1 VDGASQPELDV
12 VIVGA
17 GFSGIGMAI
26 ALLKEGR
33 TSFVVLERADDL
45 GGTWRDNTYPGCAC
59 DIPSHL
65 YSYSFEPKPD
75 WSRMYPPQPE
85 IRAYL
90 QAVAAKYG
98 VTPFIRFGR
107 TVTAMTW
114 EAQGRFW
121 RVTTSDG
128 QALTARI
135 VASGMGGLSNP
146 AIPQLKGAERF
157 AGAAFHSAKWDH
169 AYDFKGKS
177 VAVIG
182 TGASAI
188 QFTPQIARKAA
199 KLHIFQRT
207 PPWVVP
213 KGDRPMRPWERRLFR
228 LAPFSQTWLR
238 RAIYCGLEIRAPAF
252 GQPERLRM
260 AQKLA
265 KRFMDSVIKDP
276 ELRQKLTPDYVMGC
290 KRILISNDYYPTLN
304 RENVEL
310 VTEPIDEVRESGI
323 VTADGRLREVDAIV
337 YGTGFGAMDPLYRV
351 EVRGEGGRRLAEDWE
366 HGAQAYLGLTVAGYP
381 NLFFLMGPNTGLGH
395 NSMIYMIESQIQY
408 VMDAIRLMERKG
420 ASAMEVKPQAQ
431 AVFNTDLQQRIAGS
445 VWNAG
450 GCKSWYLNAEGR
462 NVSLW
467 PGYTFTYR
475 RRTRKVDEAAY
486 DFAG

>member
-1 VDGASQPELDV
+1 VDDASQPDLDV

-33 TSFVVLERADDL
+33 SAFVILERAEHL

-65 YSYSFEPKPD
+65 YSYSFEPRAD

-85 IRAYL
+85 IQAYL
-90 QAVAAKYG
+90 EEVAGKYG

-107 TVTAMTW
+107 TVTSMTW
-114 EAQGRFW
+114 EGRFW
-121 RVTTSDG
+121 RVATADG
-128 QALTARI
+128 QEITARI

-157 AGAAFHSAKWDH
+157 AGAAFHSAQWDH
-169 AYDFKGKS
+169 GYDFKGKS

-188 QFTPQIARKAA
+188 QFVPQIAPKAA
-199 KLHIFQRT
+199 KLHVFQRT

-213 KGDRPMRPWERRLFR
+213 KGDRPMRAWERRLFR
-228 LAPFSQTWLR
+228 LAPFSQIWLR

-252 GQPERLRM
+252 GQPERLKA

-304 RENVEL
+304 RPNVEL
-310 VTEPIDEVRESGI
+310 VTEPIDEVTAGGI

-337 YGTGFGAMDPLYRV
+337 YGTGFAAMDPLYRV
-351 EVRGEGGRRLAEDWE
+351 EVRGEGGRRLAEDWA

-395 NSMIYMIESQIQY
+395 NSMIYMIESQIRY
-408 VMDAIRLMERKG
+408 VMDAIRLMERRG
-420 ASAMEVKPQAQ
+420 AAAMEVKPQVQ
-431 AVFNTDLQQRIAGS
+431 AAFNTDLQQRIAGS

-475 RRTRKVDEAAY
+475 RKTRRVDEGAY